1 MQRQSS
7 RVEAGGVGNV
17 MTSRRLSARARSV
30 LSMIRRHGQVS
41 RAVLIRES
49 GLSGTAIFRATE
61 ELEAAGLVRSGES
74 VIAGRGQPST
84 TIHIEPN
91 AAFSLGLSVMT
102 DRADVV
108 LIDMAGTVRAR
119 RDVTCA
125 DMSRSAIIAEV
136 LRFCDDVFAAS
147 GLDRRRLLGLG
158 VAVAGY
164 FVDPG
169 TVNPGFEL
177 EDWALVDL
185 GDAIARDLAMPVV
198 VENIANAAA
207 LGERLLGTGAR
218 FESFCYINVAAGFG
232 AGIVVDGALMRGRH
246 GNAGE
251 IGGLFLSSGRVT
263 PNLATL
269 RDCLAEHGVHCDG
282 ISDMI
287 ARFDPEWPGVEAW
300 LATHQPSF
308 SYLFGALRFTL
319 DCEAL
324 ILGGR
329 LPRALARRIVDA
341 IDWPENHWPIR
352 RGRQAPATA
361 TMVAHLEPELS
372 GPLGAA
378 ALVFH
383 RTLFD

>member
-1 MQRQSS
+1 MRNSD
-7 RVEAGGVGNV
+7 
-17 MTSRRLSARARSV
+17 LSARARF
-30 LSMIRRHGQVS
+30 LLGIIRRHGSTS

-49 GLSGTAIFRATE
+49 GLSGTAVFRATE
-61 ELEAAGLVRSGES
+61 ELEAAGLVHTGDP
-74 VIAGRGQPST
+74 VIAGRGQPSAA
-84 TIHIEPN
+84 IHIEPD

-108 LIDMAGTVRAR
+108 LLDMAGAVRGRCEVTLPGMPRVAMLDAAVRFGNAELAR
-119 RDVTCA
+119 
-125 DMSRSAIIAEV
+125 
-136 LRFCDDVFAAS
+136 S
-147 GLDRRRLLGLG
+147 GIDRRRLRGLG

-169 TVNPGFEL
+169 TVNPAPEL
-177 EDWALVDL
+177 EEWALVDL
-185 GDAIARDLAMPVV
+185 DDTIARHLAMPVV

-207 LGERLLGTGAR
+207 LGERLLGIGAR
-218 FESFCYINVAAGFG
+218 YASFCYVNVAAGFG
-232 AGIVVDGALMRGRH
+232 GGIVVDGALMRGRH

-251 IGGLFLSSGRVT
+251 IGGLFLSTGRVT
-263 PNLATL
+263 PNLVTL
-269 RDCLAEHGVHCDG
+269 YECLDGHGVRCEG
-282 ISDMI
+282 ISDMV
-287 ARFDPEWPGVEAW
+287 ARFDPDWPGVDAW
-300 LATHQPSF
+300 LAEHQPSF

-329 LPRALARRIVDA
+329 LPRTLARRIVDA

-352 RGRQAPATA
+352 RERRAPATVTA
-361 TMVAHLEPELS
+361 VASLDPELS

-378 ALVFH
+378 SLVFH

>member
-1 MQRQSS
+1 MAHS
-7 RVEAGGVGNV
+7 
-17 MTSRRLSARARSV
+17 LSVRGRMV
-30 LSMIRRHGQVS
+30 LAAIRRHGSVS
-41 RAVLIRES
+41 RSQLIREC

-61 ELEAAGLVRSGES
+61 ELEAAGLVRAGDP
-74 VIAGRGQPST
+74 VIAGRGQPSAM
-84 TIHIEPN
+84 IHIEPD

-102 DRADVV
+102 DRADAV
-108 LIDMAGTVRAR
+108 LLDMAGGVRAR
-119 RDVTCA
+119 GEVTLPGMPREA
-125 DMSRSAIIAEV
+125 MLDAV
-136 LRFCDDVFAAS
+136 VRFGKEELARA
-147 GLDRRRLLGLG
+147 GIDRRRLRGLG

-169 TVNPGFEL
+169 TVNPAAEL
-177 EDWALVDL
+177 EEWALVDL
-185 GDAIARDLAMPVV
+185 HDAVARHVAMPVV

-207 LGERLLGTGAR
+207 LGERLLGIGAR
-218 FESFCYINVAAGFG
+218 YASFCYVNVAAGFG

-251 IGGLFLSSGRVT
+251 IGGLFLSGGRVT

-269 RDCLAEHGVHCDG
+269 HDCLADHGVRCDG
-282 ISDMI
+282 ISDMV
-287 ARFDPEWPGVEAW
+287 ARFDPDWPGVEAW
-300 LATHQPSF
+300 LAEHQPSF

-329 LPRALARRIVDA
+329 LPRPLARRIVDA
-341 IDWPENHWPIR
+341 IDWPEDHWPIR
-352 RGRQAPATA
+352 RSRRAPATLTA
-361 TMVAHLEPELS
+361 VASLEPELS

-378 ALVFH
+378 SLVFH

>member
-1 MQRQSS
+1 MK
-7 RVEAGGVGNV
+7 VD
-17 MTSRRLSARARSV
+17 RLSTRARSV
-30 LSMIRRHGQVS
+30 LSLIRRHRDAS

-61 ELEAAGLVRSGES
+61 ELEAAGLVRTGDT
-74 VIAGRGQPST
+74 VIAGRGQPSMS
-84 TIHIEPN
+84 IHIKPD

-108 LIDMAGTVRAR
+108 MLDLAGTVRAR
-119 RDVTCA
+119 QEVTRPGMA
-125 DMSRSAIIAEV
+125 RSDILDAAMRFGDRFFAE
-136 LRFCDDVFAAS
+136 A
-147 GLDRRRLLGLG
+147 GIDRRRLQGLG

-169 TVNPGFEL
+169 TVNPAPAL
-177 EDWALVDL
+177 EQWALADL
-185 GDAIARDLAMPVV
+185 DGEIAQRLAMPVV

-207 LGERLLGTGAR
+207 LGERLLGAA
-218 FESFCYINVAAGFG
+218 SSYQSSCYINVAAGFG
-232 AGIVVDGALMRGRH
+232 AGIIVDGALMRGRH

-263 PNLATL
+263 PNLGTL
-269 RDCLAEHGVHCDG
+269 LDCLAEHGVDCAG
-282 ISDMI
+282 ISDMV
-287 ARFDPEWPGVEAW
+287 ARFDLAWPGVETW

-319 DCEAL
+319 DCEAI

-329 LPRALARRIVDA
+329 LPRLLARRIVDG

-352 RGRQAPATA
+352 RGRRAPVTV
-361 TMVAHLEPELS
+361 TTVASLEPELS
-372 GPLGAA
+372 APLGAA

-383 RTLFD
+383 RTVFN